1 MHKLK
6 LDFMPKATRKN
17 FERLKADPRLAGFTL
32 VGGTALALQ
41 IGHRISED
49 LDFNIFGHQL
59 PVREIDMLLEDLVAG
74 GSTVES
80 LITSEQKLSFKINT
94 SLNLDR
100 YIQDYLIDGSKVTFH
115 SRNESDRPKA
125 QIDFLKTTSKVAV
138 SEGGFDVLGLDGLFA
153 MKSIVVYDRVKS
165 RDIYD
170 LMILT
175 RDHGYGLDD
184 VFAAI
189 DAYQPIRHKDHEL
202 FKNVVTGIIAVDKDD
217 EGFASIHLNVKI
229 DDIYK
234 HFKTLVNDHEIR
246 AVQQMLPRREY
257 SRDI

>member
-6 LDFMPKATRKN
+6 LEFMPEATQKN
-17 FERLKADPRLAGFTL
+17 FSRLKDDPRLAGFTL

-49 LDFNIFGHQL
+49 LDFNIFGQKL
-59 PVREIDMLLEDLVAG
+59 PIKAIDGLLDDLAAG
-74 GSTVES
+74 GAAIES
-80 LITSEQKLSFKINT
+80 LITSEQKLGFKINT
-94 SLNLDR
+94 SENLDH
-100 YIQDYLIDGSKVTFH
+100 YIQDYLIDGAKVTFH

-125 QIDFLKTTSKVAV
+125 QIDFLKSAPKVVVSK
-138 SEGGFDVLGLDGLFA
+138 GGFDVLGVDGLLV

-175 RDHGYGLDD
+175 RDHGYTLDD

-189 DAYQPIRHKDHEL
+189 DAYQPIRHKDPEH
-202 FKNVVTGIIAVDKDD
+202 FKSVATGVIAVDKND
-217 EGFASIHLNVKI
+217 EGFSSIHLNVKM
-229 DDIYK
+229 DDVYK
-234 HFKTLVNDHEIR
+234 YFKKLINAYEIR
-246 AVQQMLPRREY
+246 AIQQLRPS
-257 SRDI
+257 SRSN